1 MTITTH
7 HEFDPTLSNAVRG
20 FLKRVAVP
28 DAPGSTDNPPAAL
41 EHDPR
46 WLTVLKLGLGHKP
59 TLLTSA
65 DPAGR
70 ITGILP
76 LAHVRSP
83 LFGSFLVSLPYLN
96 RASVLTPDP
105 TDRDQLIAAAADL
118 ARSLRVDH
126 LELRCDGQAP
136 DHPAFTD
143 VRDQKV
149 VMLLDLPP
157 QPHPHPQAQPHPH
170 PEDRGSAASA
180 AVADAV
186 KQAIPSQVRNLVRK
200 GDKADLA
207 ITFHHAGDASLDDAL
222 RGFYDAFAVTMR
234 DVGTPVFPRK
244 LFAAM
249 LDAFPH
255 EAELVTVTHQ
265 GQTIAGAVLL
275 HDPYRQVTQVPSAC
289 ALRAFNHTS
298 CNMWMYF
305 HLLQRAV
312 QRGSGRF
319 DFGRTTPGSGPH
331 RFKKQWGAV
340 ERPTPWAHVTLKPN
354 VDTAA
359 ARPDNPAYQRR
370 IETWQKLPVW
380 LTRLIGPPIVKG
392 IP

>member
-7 HEFDPTLSNAVRG
+7 HEFDPSLNNAVRG
-20 FLKRVAVP
+20 FLDRVAVADTP
-28 DAPGSTDNPPAAL
+28 DNPPTATL

-46 WLTVLKLGLGHKP
+46 WLTVLRQGLGHRP

-70 ITGILP
+70 ITGVLP
-76 LAHVRSP
+76 LARVRSP

-96 RASVLTPDP
+96 RAGVLAPDAN
-105 TDRDQLIAAAADL
+105 DRHDLIAAADELALDL
-118 ARSLRVDH
+118 GVDH
-126 LELRCDGQAP
+126 LELRHDGHAP
-136 DHPAFTD
+136 SHDAFTE
-143 VRDQKV
+143 VRKQKV
-149 VMLLDLPP
+149 VMLLDLP
-157 QPHPHPQAQPHPH
+157 QA
-170 PEDRGSAASA
+170 EWDRGDRSDEALSNL
-180 AVADAV
+180 VM
-186 KQAIPSQVRNLVRK
+186 KAIPSKVRNLVRK
-200 GDKADLA
+200 GDKAKLSIA
-207 ITFHHAGDASLDDAL
+207 FHKAGDTAL
-222 RGFYDAFAVTMR
+222 PRELNAFYDAFAITMR

-244 LFAAM
+244 LFSAM

-255 EAELVTVTHQ
+255 EAELVTVTQ
-265 GQTIAGAVLL
+265 GDQTIAGAILL
-275 HDPYRQVTQVPSAC
+275 HDPYRRVTQVPSAC
-289 ALRAFNHTS
+289 ALRAFSHTS

-305 HLLQRAV
+305 HLLRRSM
-312 QRGSGRF
+312 QRGSARF

-340 ERPTPWAHVTLKPN
+340 ERPTPWCIAAMKPN
-354 VDTAA
+354 ANASA

-380 LTRLIGPPIVKG
+380 VTKIVGPPIVRG